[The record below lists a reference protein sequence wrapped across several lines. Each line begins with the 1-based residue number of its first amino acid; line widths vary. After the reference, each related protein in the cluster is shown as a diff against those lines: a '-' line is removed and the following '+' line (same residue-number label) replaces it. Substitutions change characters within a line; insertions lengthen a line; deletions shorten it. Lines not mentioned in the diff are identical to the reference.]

1 MTTLCL
7 SVKKNYTE
15 IRGEKD
21 ITRRFT
27 ESRSEKIYYSHI
39 LGQIKMIKV
48 LIVEDSPVM
57 QQLLIHAISSDPD
70 FVIVGAAYDGEEAVE
85 AVKELNPD
93 IVAMD
98 WQMPKLDGKQ
108 ATRIIME
115 TCPTP
120 IVIVTSSLA
129 AKDVVFSF
137 SMIEAGALA
146 IVKKPSSVDHPDY
159 EKDKQELIQTLKL
172 MSEVKIVR
180 RTKREFEKYTHTE
193 TAIENKIKE
202 ETSIQIIVIG
212 ASTGGPLVL
221 QKILNRLP
229 KNLPVP
235 LLIVQ
240 HISHGFTEGFV
251 EWLKSTTNFQL
262 HIASN
267 GEKLLPGHGYVA
279 PDDFH
284 MGVESGPRIV
294 LSNHNLENGL
304 RPSVA
309 YLFRTAAQVFG
320 HRAVGI
326 LLTGMGRDG
335 ADELKLLKE
344 KGAVTFVQ
352 DNESSVVHG
361 MPGEAI
367 KLDAATYILSPED
380 ITTALIT
387 LIKKMNG
394 EF

>member
-1 MTTLCL
+1 
-7 SVKKNYTE
+7 
-15 IRGEKD
+15 
-21 ITRRFT
+21 
-27 ESRSEKIYYSHI
+27 
-39 LGQIKMIKV
+39 MIKV

-240 HISHGFTEGFV
+240 HISSGFTEGFV
-251 EWLKSTTNFQL
+251 EWLRNTTKFPL
-262 HIASN
+262 HIASD
-267 GEKLLPGHGYVA
+267 GKKLLPGHGYVA

-352 DNESSVVHG
+352 DKESSVVHG

-394 EF
+394 EFQ

>member
-1 MTTLCL
+1 
-7 SVKKNYTE
+7 
-15 IRGEKD
+15 
-21 ITRRFT
+21 
-27 ESRSEKIYYSHI
+27 
-39 LGQIKMIKV
+39 MIKV

-57 QQLLIHAISSDPD
+57 QQLLIHAISSDPV
-70 FVIVGAAYDGEEAVE
+70 FEIVGSAYDGEEAVE

-98 WQMPKLDGKQ
+98 WQMPKLDGKE

-159 EKDKQELIQTLKL
+159 EKDKQDLIQTLKL
-172 MSEVKIVR
+172 MSEVKLVR
-180 RTKREFEKYTHTE
+180 RTKREPEKQIQSK
-193 TAIENKIKE
+193 TAIENKIRE
-202 ETSIQIIVIG
+202 ETSIQIIAIG

-235 LLIVQ
+235 LLVVQ

-251 EWLKSTTNFQL
+251 EWLKNTTKFPL
-262 HIASN
+262 HIASH
-267 GEKLLPGHGYVA
+267 GEYLLPGHGYVA

-284 MGVESGPRIV
+284 MGVAAGPKII
-294 LSNHNLENGL
+294 LSNHGLENGL
-304 RPSVA
+304 CPSVS
-309 YLFRTAAQVFG
+309 YLFRTAAQTFG

-335 ADELKLLKE
+335 ADELKLMKE
-344 KGAVTFVQ
+344 KGAVTFAQ
-352 DNESSVVHG
+352 DKESSVVHG

-380 ITTALIT
+380 ITTALT
-387 LIKKMNG
+387 ALIKKMNG
-394 EF
+394 ES